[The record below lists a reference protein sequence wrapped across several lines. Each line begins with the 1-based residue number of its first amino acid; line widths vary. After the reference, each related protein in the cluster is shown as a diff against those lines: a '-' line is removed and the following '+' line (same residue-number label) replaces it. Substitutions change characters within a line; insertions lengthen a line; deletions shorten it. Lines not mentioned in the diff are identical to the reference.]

1 MSPNA
6 PSPPAGPT
14 ETPESAT
21 EGPRPR
27 RPPSR
32 WSQLLIYLF
41 AIALLGVGVA
51 SLARRHISPDPASQI
66 TGEVLPEL
74 KTIDR
79 LASRHGVLRDWNVL
93 LVTLDTTRADHLG
106 CYGNRGIRT
115 PTLDALAREGVLCAN
130 AVTPVPATLPAHASL
145 LTGLYPY
152 HHGARANGS
161 FTLEDRNLTLTE
173 ILHAKGYA
181 TAAAISAYV
190 LDSSYG
196 LAQGFDLYHDDLTRG
211 LKHAPNMYRERP
223 AELTNEAVFPW
234 LREHAGERF
243 FCWVHYFDPHA
254 TYTPP
259 EPYRTDYAAVPYDG
273 EIAYA
278 DSQFGKLLNLLSE
291 LGVREKTLVIVT
303 SDHGESLGEHGE
315 RTHSLLIYD
324 ATVRVPL
331 IFNAPAGLARGEVL
345 RRQVSLVDVAPTILD
360 LLGID
365 PPVHFDGLSLRGAPP
380 NGPRACYVET
390 LMPKTMHGWAPLLG
404 VRRDDYKFILAP
416 RAEVYDLRDDPGE
429 LHNLFDDRPDLAVDL
444 HEILKQFVGEDPL
457 LAADVPQNL
466 EMDEE
471 AVAKLAA
478 LGYITTSPPKPG
490 DRGAVVD
497 PKDGIIHWERVEK
510 GTDDCNSGRLKEGI
524 AALEDCL
531 KQVPDD
537 VWTMQIL
544 AGAYQNT
551 GRFEDALRLLDRVRE
566 LSPKDP
572 SVLLGI
578 SELYIQ
584 LGRLDEAE
592 TRINE
597 VLAAQSDH
605 SGALLQL
612 ARILLARGADAKAL
626 ELLHKA
632 LELDRGVRKASI
644 FNALADFH
652 AVRGQVAEAKDFFQ
666 KAIEVDAFNGDAHGG
681 LAEALLSEG
690 NRDQAQ
696 AQLEQA
702 IRFSP
707 SQPRPLAVLGAVLS
721 NKGEFETAIK
731 CCERAIEIRPSFGP
745 AYVNLGLTYR
755 RKGDVDKA
763 EEIYRKGL
771 ETSPGYDA
779 LHQNL
784 AQVLYRKGKTEEA
797 FEEFKK
803 AAQLNRY
810 NSVALANVGV
820 FHMRAGHQQLA
831 RRCFQLALQA
841 RPDDAFAHKGLGL
854 LCISE
859 NRPGEGIAHLERS
872 LELDPN
878 QPDAGKLRY
887 QLEQYRRLPAS
898 QPERL
903 QAPELPEP
911 SVDELLGGAT
921 SREAAQ

>member
-1 MSPNA
+1 V
-6 PSPPAGPT
+6 T
-14 ETPESAT
+14 
-21 EGPRPR
+21 
-27 RPPSR
+27 
-32 WSQLLIYLF
+32 
-41 AIALLGVGVA
+41 
-51 SLARRHISPDPASQI
+51 SLARKHFSPASQI

-74 KTIDR
+74 KTIDC
-79 LASRHGVLRDWNVL
+79 LAGAHGALRGWNVL

-115 PTLDALAREGVLCAN
+115 PTLDGLAREGVLCAN

-152 HHGARANGS
+152 HHGARANGT
-161 FTLEDRNLTLTE
+161 FTLEDRNLTLAE
-173 ILHAKGYA
+173 VLHAQGYA

-196 LAQGFDLYHDDLTRG
+196 LDQGFDLYHDDLTRG

-223 AELTNEAVFPW
+223 AELTNEALFPW

-273 EIAYA
+273 EIAYV
-278 DSQFGKLLNLLSE
+278 DSQLGKLLSLLSE

-303 SDHGESLGEHGE
+303 ADHGESLGEHGE

-331 IFNAPAGLARGEVL
+331 VLSAPAALARGEVL

-365 PPVHFDGLSLRGAPP
+365 PPVHFDGLSLRSAPP
-380 NGPRACYVET
+380 SSPRACYIET

-416 RAEVYDLRDDPGE
+416 RAEVYDLRKDPGE
-429 LHNLFDDRPDLAVDL
+429 LHNLFDDRPDVAVDL
-444 HEILKQFVGEDPL
+444 HQILKQFVGEDPL

-466 EMDEE
+466 EMDQD
-471 AVAKLAA
+471 AVAKLTA
-478 LGYITTSPPKPG
+478 LGYVTTTPPQG
-490 DRGAVVD
+490 TGSAAAID

-510 GTDDCNSGRLKEGI
+510 GTDDCNSGKLKEGI
-524 AALEDCL
+524 ATLENCL
-531 KQVPDD
+531 QEVPDD
-537 VWTMQIL
+537 VWTLQIL
-544 AGAYQNT
+544 AGAFQNA
-551 GRFEDALRLLDRVRE
+551 GRLEDALGLLERVRK
-566 LSPKDP
+566 LSSKDP

-578 SELYIQ
+578 SELHIQ
-584 LGRLDEAE
+584 LGRLDDAEAE
-592 TRINE
+592 IKE
-597 VLAAQSDH
+597 VLAAQPDH
-605 SGALLQL
+605 SGAYLQL
-612 ARILLARGADAKAL
+612 ARISLGRRNDAQAL
-626 ELLHKA
+626 ELLRKA

-652 AVRGQVAEAKDFFQ
+652 LVRGQLAEAKDFFQ

-681 LAEALLSEG
+681 LAEALLSESD
-690 NRDQAQ
+690 RDQAQ

-707 SQPRPLAVLGAVLS
+707 AQPRPLAVLGAVFS
-721 NKGEFETAIK
+721 DKGEFEAAIK

-745 AYVNLGLTYR
+745 AYVNLGLAYR

-763 EEIYRKGL
+763 EETYRKGL

-784 AQVLYRKGKTEEA
+784 AQVLYRKGNNEEA

-820 FHMRAGHQQLA
+820 FHMRAGRHQLA

-841 RPDDAFAHKGLGL
+841 RPDDAFAHKGLGM
-854 LCISE
+854 LCMSE
-859 NRPGEGIAHLERS
+859 DRPREGIAHLERS

-887 QLEQYRRLPAS
+887 QLEQYRLFPAS
-898 QPERL
+898 QPEGP

-911 SVDELLGGAT
+911 SVEELLGGAST
-921 SREAAQ
+921 KEAPP